1 MGKKQILA
9 AFGAAVAAASIAAG
23 PSLAWHRNVIAE
35 TVPAVAPEK
44 AGPGADLFPDKA
56 VVKYAKGFTLRYFK
70 SFKVVEVINP
80 FSHAPD
86 TTRYVLVP
94 RGRPTP
100 PEFAKATRVDI
111 PIRTVICLST
121 THISLL
127 DFLDATDRIVG
138 MSDTARLVNPK
149 VLAMAR
155 AGKIEEVGRDQTLN
169 EERVLALAPDLIMT
183 VGFTGKN
190 IGSYRTLMESGIA
203 VLTNSEWMET
213 SVLGRMEWAKLVGA
227 FLDRDGIAE
236 RKFDSLETE
245 YGKVKRL
252 AASARN
258 RPKVIGGT
266 SRKGVWTVPGGRS
279 YVAGL
284 LRDAGAEYPFADD
297 TTSGSR
303 NLGFETVYRAGL
315 DADFWLNAGWAESL
329 KDIEDE
335 DKRYRDFKAF
345 KAKRVFN
352 NAKRM
357 SPNGSNDYWE
367 SGVVNPHLI
376 LSDLVKVLH
385 PELLP
390 DYRLYYTKALE

>member
-1 MGKKQILA
+1 MGKMHILSA
-9 AFGAAVAAASIAAG
+9 LGAAVAAVTIAAG
-23 PSLAWHRNVIAE
+23 PS
-35 TVPAVAPEK
+35 
-44 AGPGADLFPDKA
+44 PGADLFPDKA

-94 RGRPTP
+94 RGKPTP

-127 DFLDATDRIVG
+127 DFLGAIDRIVG

-149 VLAMAR
+149 VLARAR
-155 AGKIEEVGRDQTLN
+155 AGQIVEVGRDETLN
-169 EERVLALAPDLIMT
+169 EERVLTLAPDLLMT
-183 VGFTGKN
+183 VGFTGKD
-190 IGSYRTLMESGIA
+190 IGSHRTLMESGIA
-203 VLTNSEWMET
+203 VLANSEWMEN
-213 SVLGRMEWAKLVGA
+213 SVLGRMEWVKLVGA

-236 RKFDSLETE
+236 RKFDSLEAE

-284 LRDAGAEYPFADD
+284 LRDAGAEFPFADD
-297 TTSGSR
+297 TTSGIR
-303 NLGFETVYRAGL
+303 NLGFETVYRAGV
-315 DADFWLNAGWAESL
+315 DADFWLNAEGAKSL

-335 DKRYRDFKAF
+335 DERYRDFKAF
-345 KAKRVFN
+345 KANRVFSN
-352 NAKRM
+352 TKRM
-357 SPNGSNDYWE
+357 APNGSNDYWE
-367 SGVVNPHLI
+367 SGVVNPHLL